1 MKYLVLSDIH
11 ANLEALDAVLAA
23 APDYDR
29 ALVLGDLVGYGAD
42 PNAVI
47 DRVRG
52 LHVAGMIR
60 GNHDKVAAGLE
71 SVEGFNQVAREAVE
85 WTASVLTPENRAWLA
100 ALPRG
105 PIAIDELVEL
115 CHGSPLDEDTYVFVE
130 LDALRGI
137 RSASRALCLFGH
149 THVPSIFR
157 LTDDPAPAG
166 DSQAQAVIE
175 SVGPPK
181 GARFSIDIEPNALY
195 LINCGAVGQPRDGDP
210 RAAYGI
216 VDTEAR
222 TVVTHR
228 TGYDIT
234 TAQMKIVT
242 AGLPDI
248 LARRL
253 SVGR

>member
-1 MKYLVLSDIH
+1 MRYLVLSDIH
-11 ANLEALDAVLAA
+11 ANLEALDATLDA
-23 APDYDR
+23 APGYDSV
-29 ALVLGDLVGYGAD
+29 LVLGDLVGYGAD

-47 DRVRG
+47 DRIRG
-52 LHVAGMIR
+52 LRVAGMIR

-85 WTASVLTPENRAWLA
+85 WTASVLTPDSHAWLT
-100 ALPRG
+100 ALPKG
-105 PIAIDELVEL
+105 PIAIDEMVEI
-115 CHGSPLDEDTYVFVE
+115 CHGSPLDEDTYVFDD

-137 RSASRALCLFGH
+137 RSASRPLCLFGH

-157 LTDDPAPAG
+157 LKDDPAPAG
-166 DSQAQAVIE
+166 VSQPGAVLE

-181 GARFSIDIEPNALY
+181 GARFSLDLEQNARY

-210 RAAYGI
+210 RAAFGI

-222 TVVTHR
+222 TVVTYR

-234 TAQMKIVT
+234 AAQMKSVNS
-242 AGLPDI
+242 GLPDI

-253 SVGR
+253 LVGR